1 MKNRRGD
8 FQSTGELPDIS
19 EYIFPQNEFESGE
32 SYDDAFTPEYYP
44 QSQYYAP
51 PPKRKRR
58 GLRVFTALLVLIVI
72 AGAAFAAFMLL
83 GKMPEAADDGSF
95 TVLLAGTDNEGYRTD
110 TLLLAG
116 VKPKDGKISIM
127 SIPRDTYVSDS
138 GYYVPKINSAY
149 GWVGGGEDGI
159 NELLECV
166 EQLTGIYPDAYAM
179 VDMAVFEAVV
189 DKMGGVEFD
198 VPQDMYYSDPYQ
210 DLVIDLKA
218 GLQRLDGEQAVG
230 LVRFRSGYA
239 MADLRRV
246 EVQRDF
252 LRAAAKQWLTPSKLF
267 KLPGVVTMVLE
278 EMDTDLTKSNLL
290 WLGRTLLGC
299 DMNNIE
305 SCTLPG
311 TPGDINGGSYYIPDL
326 EKTANMCSMMF

>member
-1 MKNRRGD
+1 LKNRRGD

-19 EYIFPQNEFESGE
+19 QYIFEQNEFEDSEALEGE
-32 SYDDAFTPEYYP
+32 
-44 QSQYYAP
+44 QYYSEPQYTAQ
-51 PPKRKRR
+51 PPKRKKRR
-58 GLRVFTALLVLIVI
+58 GLRVFTVLLVLVLI
-72 AGAAFAAFMLL
+72 AAAAFAALMLL
-83 GKMPEAADDGSF
+83 GKRPAGAADDCF
-95 TVLLAGTDNEGYRTD
+95 TVLLAGTDSEGYRTD

-116 VKPKDGKISIM
+116 VKPSDGKISIM
-127 SIPRDTYVSDS
+127 SIPRDTYISNS

-149 GWVGGGEDGI
+149 GWVGGGEEGI
-159 NELLECV
+159 KELMECV
-166 EQLTGIYPDAYAM
+166 QQLTGIYPDAYVM
-179 VDMAVFEAVV
+179 IDIAVFEAVV

-198 VPQDMYYSDPYQ
+198 VPQDMYYEDPYQ

-218 GLQRLDGEQAVG
+218 GLQQLDGEEAMG

-252 LRAAAKQWLTPSKLF
+252 MRAAAKQWLVPSKLT
-267 KLPGVVTMVLE
+267 KLPGVVTMVLD

-311 TPGDINGGSYYIPDL
+311 TPGDINGGSYYIPDA
-326 EKTANMCSMMF
+326 EKTANMCGMMF